1 MLHKLRDIK
10 DKLANLE
17 VTDYE
22 IDTMVSCLDNRLLKL
37 QNKLN
42 DNELLEKNSSIQNKI
57 LILKKLKIK
66 LIKSKYKL
74 LD

>member
-22 IDTMVSCLDNRLLKL
+22 IDTMVTCLDNRLLKL

-42 DNELLEKNSSIQNKI
+42 DNELLEKNCSIQNKI

>member
-42 DNELLEKNSSIQNKI
+42 DNELLEKNCSIQNKI